1 MIVGCR
7 IETRKEVSLFLVV
20 IIEHDQF
27 IFRGSLSRQELRQ
40 GVPGESP
47 CIVRA
52 VENLRWQGDNMSF
65 LLD

>member
-1 MIVGCR
+1 MIVR
-7 IETRKEVSLFLVV
+7 IPVRTRKEVSLFFVV

-27 IFRGSLSRQELRQ
+27 IFWFGIVRQELRQ
-40 GVPGESP
+40 RIPGESP